1 MGKRIS
7 SLFLTAGAV
16 ALVVGLTAA
25 PSLASTATTWNVS
38 PGGSVALI
46 QSGHFTLADV
56 TTGHSIVCARM
67 KGTGQFK
74 SGSGLPG
81 AGIGSVT
88 ALSLSQCT
96 GPGGVTFTVSPRHL
110 PWALNADSYDPS
122 ITSGTV
128 TGTITGLHVALAGTG
143 CQATVDGT
151 SATADN
157 GQTEFHYHNSL
168 GKLKI
173 RTEES
178 TLHLYHVRGC
188 AGMMNSRDA
197 VTFSGAYHV
206 NPAQT
211 ITASSS

>member
-1 MGKRIS
+1 MGKRIGA
-7 SLFLTAGAV
+7 LFVTAGAV
-16 ALVVGLTAA
+16 ALAAGLTAA
-25 PSLASTATTWNVS
+25 PSLASTAATWNVS
-38 PGGSVALI
+38 PGGAVALI

-56 TTGHSIVCARM
+56 TTGNSIACART

-81 AGIGSVT
+81 AGIGSVS

-96 GPGGVTFTVSPRHL
+96 GPGGLTFTMTPRHL

-128 TGTITGLHVALAGTG
+128 TGTISGLHVALSGTG
-143 CQATVDGT
+143 CRATVDGT

-157 GQTEFHYHNSL
+157 GQTEIHYHNSL

-173 RTEES
+173 RTESS
-178 TLHLYHVRGC
+178 TLHLYHVSGC
-188 AGMMNSRDA
+188 GGVINSGDA
-197 VTFSGAYHV
+197 VTISSAYHV
-206 NPAQT
+206 TPAQT
-211 ITASSS
+211 IVQS

>member
-1 MGKRIS
+1 MSKRMG

-38 PGGSVALI
+38 PGGAVSLI
-46 QSGHFTLADV
+46 QSGRFTLADI
-56 TTGHSIVCARM
+56 TTGHSIVCART
-67 KGTGQFK
+67 KGTGQFR
-74 SGSGLPG
+74 SGSGLRG
-81 AGIGSVT
+81 TGIGSVS
-88 ALSLSQCT
+88 ALSVSQCT
-96 GPGGVTFTVSPRHL
+96 GPGGLTFTMTPRHL
-110 PWALNADSYDPS
+110 PWALNATSYDPA
-122 ITSGTV
+122 ITAGTV
-128 TGTITGLHVALAGTG
+128 TGTISGLHVALSGTG

-157 GQTEFHYHNSL
+157 GQTEIHYHNSL

-173 RTEES
+173 RTEGS

-188 AGMMNSRDA
+188 GGVINSGDA
-197 VTFSGAYHV
+197 VTFSSAYHV

-211 ITASSS
+211 IAPS